1 MSFQLTTC
9 TSSVFPVFALYADAN
24 CVQNFAVLSF
34 EYSAATSL
42 IVVAFF
48 APLLLLSELAPVPPP
63 QPARSTVRPQ
73 IPAESAR
80 ERLFIE
86 GLLLGIAADVHL
98 PRPVGGNCPRV
109 RGPLRRFV
117 RRAYNL

>member
-9 TSSVFPVFALYADAN
+9 TSSVLPVLALYAAAN
-24 CVQNFAVLSF
+24 WFQNLAVLSF

-48 APLLLLSELAPVPPP
+48 APLLLSSELAPVPPP

-73 IPAESAR
+73 MPAESAR

-86 GLLLGIAADVHL
+86 GLLLGSL
-98 PRPVGGNCPRV
+98 PMFTCPARWAGTAPRD